1 MLAAQF
7 SQGNI
12 RVMAEQPGID
22 LSASVEPTAQ
32 QLEQIREMAKM
43 LGAEKRQFTLDF
55 STKP

>member
-1 MLAAQF
+1 
-7 SQGNI
+7 
-12 RVMAEQPGID
+12 MAEQPGID
-22 LSASVEPTAQ
+22 LSDSVEPTAQ